1 MLIVLHKQA
10 SSEEVEQVVKIVKN
24 LGFQARVIP
33 GAGRVAIGVVGN
45 QGYVEDAAISRL
57 PGVSHVIHVTKP
69 YKLVSRDFSP
79 ENTVVRIGELKVGE
93 GCPPVIMAGPCSV
106 ESEEQVF
113 STAETVKKAGAHILR
128 GGAFKPRTG
137 PHNFQGLGEE
147 GLKMLSEAGKAND
160 MPVVTEVMRT
170 GQLDLVCKYADILQI
185 GARNMQNFDLLKEV
199 GKIDRPVLLK
209 RGMCATIDEFLAAA
223 EYILVAGNS
232 RVILCERGI
241 RTFETATRNTMDLA
255 VVPLIKEKSH
265 LPIIV
270 DPSHATGKS
279 SLVTPMAVAGIVVG
293 AHGVMVE
300 VHPQPECAL
309 SDGIQS
315 LDFPGFNQLMEQ
327 LTYYIQLTRA

>member
-1 MLIVLHKQA
+1 MQKQ
-10 SSEEVEQVVKIVKN
+10 SSSKEVDQVVKIVEN
-24 LGFQARVIP
+24 LGFQAKVIP
-33 GAGRVAIGVVGN
+33 GVGRVAIGVVGN

-79 ENTVVRIGELKVGE
+79 ENTVVTIGELKVGE
-93 GCPPVIMAGPCSV
+93 RCPPVIMAGPCSV

-113 STAETVKKAGAHILR
+113 STAELVKKAGAHILR

-137 PHNFQGLGEE
+137 PHKFQGLGEE
-147 GLKMLSEAGKAND
+147 GLKILSEAGKAND
-160 MPVVTEVMRT
+160 MPVVTEVMRI

-199 GKIDRPVLLK
+199 GKTDRPVLLK
-209 RGMCATIDEFLAAA
+209 RGMCASIDEFLAAA
-223 EYILVAGNS
+223 EYILVAGNN

-309 SDGIQS
+309 SDGLQS

-327 LTYYIQLTRA
+327 LTYYIQLKR

>member
-1 MLIVLHKQA
+1 MLIVMQKQ
-10 SSEEVEQVVKIVKN
+10 SSSKEVDQVVKIVEN
-24 LGFQARVIP
+24 LGFQAKVIP

-79 ENTVVRIGELKVGE
+79 ENTVVTIGELKVGE

-113 STAETVKKAGAHILR
+113 STAEVVKKAGAHILR

-160 MPVVTEVMRT
+160 MPVVTEVMRI

-255 VVPLIKEKSH
+255 VVPLVKEKSH

-309 SDGIQS
+309 SDGLQS
-315 LDFPGFNQLMEQ
+315 LDFPRFNQLMEQ
-327 LTYYIQLTRA
+327 LT

>member
-1 MLIVLHKQA
+1 MLIVMQKQ
-10 SSEEVEQVVKIVKN
+10 SSSKEVDQVVKIVEN

-79 ENTVVRIGELKVGE
+79 ENTVVTIGELKVGE

-113 STAETVKKAGAHILR
+113 STAEVVKKAGAHILR

-160 MPVVTEVMRT
+160 MPVVTEVMRI

-255 VVPLIKEKSH
+255 VVPLVKEKSH

>member
-1 MLIVLHKQA
+1 MLIVMQKQ
-10 SSEEVEQVVKIVKN
+10 SSSKEVDQVVETVEK
-24 LGFQARVIP
+24 LGFQAKVIP

-79 ENTVVRIGELKVGE
+79 ENSVVTIGELKVGE

-113 STAETVKKAGAHILR
+113 STAELVKKAGAHILR

-160 MPVVTEVMRT
+160 MPVVTEVMRI
-170 GQLDLVCKYADILQI
+170 GQLDLICKYADILQI

-209 RGMCATIDEFLAAA
+209 RGMCASIDEFLAAA

-279 SLVTPMAVAGIVVG
+279 SLVIPMAVAGIVVG

-309 SDGIQS
+309 SDGLQS

-327 LTYYIQLTRA
+327 LTYYIQLKR

>member
-1 MLIVLHKQA
+1 MLIVMQKQ
-10 SSEEVEQVVKIVKN
+10 SSSKEVDQVVKIVEN
-24 LGFQARVIP
+24 LGFQAKVIP

-79 ENTVVRIGELKVGE
+79 ENTVVTIGKLKVGE

-113 STAETVKKAGAHILR
+113 STAEVVKKAGAHILR

-147 GLKMLSEAGKAND
+147 GLKMLSAAGKANN
-160 MPVVTEVMRT
+160 MPVVTEVMRI

-232 RVILCERGI
+232 RIILCERGI

-300 VHPQPECAL
+300 VHPKPECAL
-309 SDGIQS
+309 SDGLQS

-327 LTYYIQLTRA
+327 LTYYIQLKR